1 MLSKR
6 IQHQLELSFWNIT
19 IETLSEN
26 KLARRIVRE
35 AYSVTSD
42 PDAFQDWLAIGLT
55 CVAGFISGMG
65 VSFLISIVK

>member
-35 AYSVTSD
+35 AYIVTSD

-55 CVAGFISGMG
+55 SLAGFISGMG
-65 VSFLISIVK
+65 VFLLISIVK